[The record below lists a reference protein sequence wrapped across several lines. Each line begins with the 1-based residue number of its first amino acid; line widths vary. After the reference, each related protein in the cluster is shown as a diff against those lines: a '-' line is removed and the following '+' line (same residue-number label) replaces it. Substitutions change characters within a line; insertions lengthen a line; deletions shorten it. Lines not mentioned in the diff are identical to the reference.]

1 MAKHRKVRT
10 EFWKNPIVMG
20 EMTPEDKYFYL
31 YLLTNPFTTQ
41 IGIYRINKRQIAFDL
56 GYSIE
61 TVYLLMDRFTLYHK
75 LIRYNPT
82 TRELA
87 IKNWGKDYLHEGG
100 KQIISELKE
109 VEDLSLI
116 QYVAESIH
124 QQEIRNLYESFC
136 KQEEMVVG
144 KESRD

>member
-1 MAKHRKVRT
+1 MAKYQKVPT
-10 EFWKNPIVMG
+10 EFWKEPIVR
-20 EMTPEDKYFYL
+20 EMTPADKYFYL
-31 YLLTNPFTTQ
+31 YLLTNPNITQ
-41 IGIYRINKRQIAFDL
+41 IGIYRITKKQIAFDL

-61 TVYLLMDRFTLYHK
+61 TVHLLMERFAKHHK

-87 IKNWGKDYLHEGG
+87 IKDWGKDYLYKGN
-100 KQIISELKE
+100 KQMIFELKE

-124 QQEIRNLYESFC
+124 QQEIRNLFEFFYN
-136 KQEEMVVG
+136 QEEMIVN
-144 KESRD
+144 